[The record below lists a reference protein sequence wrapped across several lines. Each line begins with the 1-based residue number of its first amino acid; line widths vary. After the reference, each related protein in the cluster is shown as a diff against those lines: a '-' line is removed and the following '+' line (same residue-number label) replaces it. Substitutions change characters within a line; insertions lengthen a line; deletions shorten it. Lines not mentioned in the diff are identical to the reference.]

1 MSHLGTLRALFL
13 CEVYPFMKTSRRHIL
28 FNLIIILVP
37 WLSLLFIGKRH
48 FKRFFASS
56 FIIATLE
63 MISHIYGHMRGW
75 WEFYD
80 KPRSFIKDELPFDIG
95 PYIPIA
101 VWIHK
106 FSYGNF
112 KKFVLL
118 NALANAAFSF
128 LFMPFL
134 KKIKIIKLKRL
145 NYVQFF
151 FYIHYK
157 AYLLYGVQHLI
168 EKNRNNRNTY

>member
-1 MSHLGTLRALFL
+1 M
-13 CEVYPFMKTSRRHIL
+13 I

-56 FIIATLE
+56 FIIGVFE
-63 MISHIYGHMRGW
+63 MINHIYGNKRKF

-95 PYIPIA
+95 PYIPMSI
-101 VWIHK
+101 WIHK

-112 KKFVLL
+112 KKFALL
-118 NALANAAFSF
+118 NALANAVFSF
-128 LFMPFL
+128 FFMPFL

-168 EKNRNNRNTY
+168 EKNRIKRNAY